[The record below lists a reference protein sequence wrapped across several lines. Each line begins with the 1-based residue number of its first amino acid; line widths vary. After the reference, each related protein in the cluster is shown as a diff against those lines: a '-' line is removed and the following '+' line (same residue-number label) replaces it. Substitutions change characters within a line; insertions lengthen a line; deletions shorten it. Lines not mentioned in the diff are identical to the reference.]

1 MNPEE
6 YQLRKK
12 QRIFF
17 GAFANLCKKKS
28 LVRKRKRLWQG
39 SLGYFCKQKKRKAGI
54 DLRLRE
60 DFYHKYT
67 HGIWIDG

>member
-1 MNPEE
+1 MNTS
-6 YQLRKK
+6 YVKK

-17 GAFANLCKKKS
+17 GAFANLCKKK
-28 LVRKRKRLWQG
+28 VWFVKENVYGRVLWVTFASQ
-39 SLGYFCKQKKRKAGI
+39 KRKAGI

>member
-1 MNPEE
+1 MAE
-6 YQLRKK
+6 
-12 QRIFF
+12 FF
-17 GAFANLCKKKS
+17 GLLLQA
-28 LVRKRKRLWQG
+28 
-39 SLGYFCKQKKRKAGI
+39 KKRKAGI